1 MVTINVSLH
10 LETVENIYEVI
21 ASSIHRWQIFSVVH
35 CRLILIEYIK
45 THELFDTTTT
55 KMTTY
60 ITFERD
66 FANISTRQYISRCF
80 LAVSDPMFSLDAKEF
95 LLGGPLN
102 SRPNDNGSTPSD
114 GTVSMSAL
122 KEIGSY
128 SQYLISESQTF
139 LNEETTIAESF
150 DAILTKVSA
159 YRSQIDDP
167 DLLVKIQHNS
177 SIQSQIQL
185 LTLAKALNDLQK
197 FSNVRDIPQL
207 VQNLMSTLPKHLQ
220 SSCKIHKNI
229 ITTVTNMKTYLL
241 KKFHE
246 DFNAHLESNED
257 SNDAKQMWS
266 DFLIV
271 ARDWLVAYA
280 LVSLLPILISDS
292 RSQIL
297 EKYTEALDEALTPLW
312 GRFHF
317 HLKSARESK
326 SFEQFVWTFSYAKN
340 FVSLLINLSTQLTST
355 GLLEKLD
362 PGDDFFYFTYNVLI
376 RQWNCVLMKLS
387 SLSL

>member
-1 MVTINVSLH
+1 
-10 LETVENIYEVI
+10 
-21 ASSIHRWQIFSVVH
+21 
-35 CRLILIEYIK
+35 
-45 THELFDTTTT
+45 
-55 KMTTY
+55 
-60 ITFERD
+60 
-66 FANISTRQYISRCF
+66 
-80 LAVSDPMFSLDAKEF
+80 MFSLDAKEF
-95 LLGGPLN
+95 LLGGPLT
-102 SRPNDNGSTPSD
+102 RPNEDGNIPSD
-114 GTVSMSAL
+114 GAVPKNAVM
-122 KEIGSY
+122 EIESY
-128 SQYLISESQTF
+128 SQSLLSESETF
-139 LNEETTIAESF
+139 LNQETKIAESF
-150 DAILTKVSA
+150 DSILTKVSA

-167 DLLVKIQHNS
+167 DLLVKIQHYS
-177 SIQSQIQL
+177 SVQSQIQL

-197 FSNVRDIPQL
+197 FTNVRDIPTL
-207 VQNLMSTLPKHLQ
+207 VHVLMSTLPKHLQ

-317 HLKSARESK
+317 HLKSARDSK

-340 FVSLLINLSTQLTST
+340 FVSLLINLSSQLTST

-362 PGDDFFYFTYNVLI
+362 PGIDLFIHKCMLLLVSF
-376 RQWNCVLMKLS
+376 S
-387 SLSL
+387 SVIITCSLFQGQSYM

>member
-1 MVTINVSLH
+1 MSVIYINKRLTTEQNSFFQSL
-10 LETVENIYEVI
+10 
-21 ASSIHRWQIFSVVH
+21 
-35 CRLILIEYIK
+35 
-45 THELFDTTTT
+45 
-55 KMTTY
+55 
-60 ITFERD
+60 
-66 FANISTRQYISRCF
+66 ANF
-80 LAVSDPMFSLDAKEF
+80 NPMFSLDAKEF

-102 SRPNDNGSTPSD
+102 RPNDDGSVPCD
-114 GTVSMSAL
+114 GAASKSAL
-122 KEIGSY
+122 KDIESY
-128 SQYLISESQTF
+128 SQSLLSESQSF
-139 LNEETTIAESF
+139 LNEESKIAESF
-150 DAILTKVSA
+150 EAILTKVSS

-167 DLLVKIQHNS
+167 DLLVKIQHYS
-177 SIQSQIQL
+177 SVQSQIQL

-197 FSNVRDIPQL
+197 FSNVRDIPEL
-207 VQNLMSTLPKHLQ
+207 VLSLMSTLPKHLQ

-246 DFNAHLESNED
+246 DFNVHLESNEG
-257 SNDAKQMWS
+257 SKDAKQMWS

-362 PGDDFFYFTYNVLI
+362 PGKEY
-376 RQWNCVLMKLS
+376 S
-387 SLSL
+387 SIYVCI